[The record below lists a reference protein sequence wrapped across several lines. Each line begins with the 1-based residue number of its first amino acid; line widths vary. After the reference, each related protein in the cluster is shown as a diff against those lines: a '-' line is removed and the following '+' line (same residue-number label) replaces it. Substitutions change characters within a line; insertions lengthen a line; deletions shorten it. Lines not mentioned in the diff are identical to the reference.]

1 MKDIIKGILEE
12 YASNEANLHSETLR
26 EKLTEDIIK
35 ALEHDSRDLSIKD
48 TRQINIFESPDGGD
62 TIYKRPFGDYKNRE
76 KV

>member
-35 ALEHDSRDLSIKD
+35 ALEHDSWDLSIKD
-48 TRQINIFESPDGGD
+48 TRQYIGVGNSKQQAELNAATNLLKANNI
-62 TIYKRPFGDYKNRE
+62 Y
-76 KV
+76 